1 MKKLLL
7 IVGIVLIIACIIA
20 LLLAFINMQSYKS
33 LRDGS
38 PSHYDRLHQRMIV
51 YFIIGIVLA
60 VIGIACIL
68 LRFKM

>member
-7 IVGIVLIIACIIA
+7 IVGIVFIIACIIA

-38 PSHYDRLHQRMIV
+38 PSHYDRLYQRMIV

-60 VIGIACIL
+60 LAGIAVL
-68 LRFKM
+68 VLRFKM